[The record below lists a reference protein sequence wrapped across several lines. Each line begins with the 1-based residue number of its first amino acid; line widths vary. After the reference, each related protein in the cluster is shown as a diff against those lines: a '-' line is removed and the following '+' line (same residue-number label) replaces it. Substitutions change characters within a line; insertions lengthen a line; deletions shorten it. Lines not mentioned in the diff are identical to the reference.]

1 MLAYVRS
8 VERHYEAGFG
18 GAGQQTATVTLDI
31 LESDGADI
39 RDLTIVARST
49 KGETFMVH
57 APVIGAS
64 SLRVY
69 GKPARAKKA
78 RKPRAKPAPSC
89 PIFPLRAPR
98 DASRWDFLEVD
109 NDG

>member
-1 MLAYVRS
+1 MTMLAYVRS
-8 VERHYEAGFG
+8 IERHCEADWRGSS
-18 GAGQQTATVTLDI
+18 GQRTTVTLDI

-49 KGETFMVH
+49 NGETFMVH

-69 GKPARAKKA
+69 GKPARTKKA

-109 NDG
+109 K